1 MFGGEMTIPNAVP
14 SDSTSPSEQSATW
27 MAEQIRL
34 FLVTTEHAI
43 NRTSE
48 LGTEGNEIHLLI
60 PICAWCKRVRTGD
73 GVWSAKEDAPLTSD
87 GVGYT
92 HGICPACLERCLT
105 ELAAGTMI

>member
-1 MFGGEMTIPNAVP
+1 MTTPNAVL
-14 SDSTSPSEQSATW
+14 SDSASPSEQSATSI
-27 MAEQIRL
+27 AEQIRL
-34 FLVTTEHAI
+34 LLAATEHAI

-73 GVWSAKEDAPLTSD
+73 GVWNVKEDAPLTAD
-87 GVGYT
+87 GVGHT
-92 HGICPACLERCLT
+92 HGICPACLEQCLT